1 MADNPVGLDM
11 IDMLL
16 AEGNT
21 IVHDLDDNIFLLGE
35 ARWEDQRLNPNV
47 PYVEIERTNRTVT
60 EKSAL
65 VTVSTPTLA
74 EVIREKT
81 GHPNVRVMPNYVPE
95 AVTQLVRNKKDNLV
109 VGWAGGGS
117 HKFDLQLITKV
128 VADFL
133 IKHQDAEF
141 HLIGELADEF
151 QKVFTTRSY
160 GNEAITFAGRH
171 TPWLLLDHS
180 MRYYR
185 AIDFD
190 IALVPL
196 ASGEFELSKSPIKA
210 IEAMALGIPVI
221 ASDHE
226 VYRGTVIDGVTG
238 FLVKPDQFADR
249 LEELANDCEL
259 REVMGKNAR
268 EAAKAWTIE
277 GNWDKWDRA
286 YGELV

>member
-1 MADNPVGLDM
+1 
-11 IDMLL
+11 
-16 AEGNT
+16 
-21 IVHDLDDNIFLLGE
+21 
-35 ARWEDQRLNPNV
+35 
-47 PYVEIERTNRTVT
+47 
-60 EKSAL
+60 
-65 VTVSTPTLA
+65 
-74 EVIREKT
+74 
-81 GHPNVRVMPNYVPE
+81 MPNYIPE
-95 AVTQLVRNKKDNLV
+95 AVTKLIRNKKDNLV

-117 HKFDLQLITKV
+117 HKFDLQLITNV

-133 IKHQDAEF
+133 VDHQGAEF

-151 QKVFTTRSY
+151 NNVFTRRSY
-160 GNEAITFAGRH
+160 GNEINFAGRH

-249 LEELANDCEL
+249 LEELANDSEL

-277 GNWDKWDRA
+277 GNWDKWDAA
-286 YGELV
+286 YSELV